1 MALRL
6 VEIFIP
12 KEKQVG
18 LFELLETFES
28 VNIIQ
33 KETSENQLHTK
44 LLMRPERTE
53 ELLDRLEARFS
64 NVESFRIVIVG
75 VEATIPRYNKKSE
88 QQTPQAK
95 SIKFARVSREELYHD
110 IEEASELSYLFVTM
124 LALSSVVAA
133 IGLMRNNPAVVI
145 GAMVIA
151 PLLGPNIA
159 MALASALGDLKL
171 AKTAKRANLIG
182 IIAPLLFAA
191 IIGAIFNRCDVQS
204 PEILSRTEVSLAD
217 IVLALAAGIA
227 GTLSFTMSLSGAIIG
242 VMVAVALLPPLVTC
256 GILLGCG
263 QWQLAM
269 GAGLLFATNLIC
281 VNLAGVVTFLI
292 QGIRPL
298 WWWEKQR
305 AQKAIRRAMT
315 TWLICLALLILLIIA
330 SQHTAEIIS
339 FFRQILSN
347 TR

>member
-1 MALRL
+1 MALRF

-12 KEKQVG
+12 AEKQVD
-18 LFELLETFES
+18 LFDLLGMFES
-28 VNIIQ
+28 VKLIQ
-33 KETSENQLHTK
+33 KEIFEKQLHAK

-64 NVESFRIVIVG
+64 NVEDFRIVIVS
-75 VEATIPRYNKKSE
+75 VEATIPRIVS
-88 QQTPQAK
+88 TPETAPSK
-95 SIKFARVSREELYHD
+95 ARPIKFARVSREELYHD
-110 IEEASELSYLFVTM
+110 VQEASELSYLFVTM
-124 LALSSVVAA
+124 LALSSIVAA
-133 IGLMRNNPAVVI
+133 IGLLRNNTAVVI

-159 MALASALGDLKL
+159 MALASALGDLRL
-171 AKTAKRANLIG
+171 AKTAKRANLVG
-182 IIAPLLFAA
+182 IVAPLLFAA
-191 IIGAIFNRCDVQS
+191 AVGGVFNQCDMQCT
-204 PEILSRTEVSLAD
+204 EILSRTQVSLAD
-217 IVLALAAGIA
+217 IVLALAAGVA

-281 VNLAGVVTFLI
+281 VNLAGVVTFWV

-305 AQKAIRRAMT
+305 AEKATRRAMIM
-315 TWLICLALLILLIIA
+315 WLICLGLLILLIIA
-330 SQHTAEIIS
+330 SQNTPAIVE
-339 FFRQILSN
+339 FFKGQ
-347 TR
+347 